1 MMAISWNSL
10 DAIENARLLSP
21 GAHVI
26 DFGSSNLYHATA
38 AQIEAFVA
46 RYATTI
52 PDNLSELAQRLEAGS
67 KLGPDGQALNH
78 AFIGEMF
85 EAAGMTYDAID
96 IADGYKTTI
105 VDLNFQALPEQ
116 FIKSADVVLNFGTSE
131 HILNQANVF
140 KSIHDACKPGGM
152 IMHQLPAIG
161 FVDHAYYCYTGRF
174 FYDLAAYNEYELLDI
189 WFDGNYTDSEDI
201 YSSTR
206 AYARYF
212 PHVDKR
218 VAAIGVEDREKR
230 VASLRIPTVAINVV
244 LRKVKDKPFGIMVE
258 TSTSVGA
265 IPDAVKG
272 AYANG

>member
-1 MMAISWNSL
+1 MAISWSSL
-10 DAIENARLLSP
+10 EAIEGARLLKP

-26 DFGSSNLYHATA
+26 DFGSSNLYHASA
-38 AQIEAFVA
+38 AQVEAFVA
-46 RYATTI
+46 RYAPTI
-52 PDNLSELAQRLEAGS
+52 PPNLSELAKRLEAGS
-67 KLGPDGQALNH
+67 KLGPDNQALNQ

-105 VDLNFQALPEQ
+105 VDLNFQSLPEK
-116 FIKSADVVLNFGTSE
+116 FVKSADVVLNFGTSE

-140 KSIHDACKPGGM
+140 KTIHDACKPGGM

-189 WFDGNYTDSEDI
+189 WFDGNYTDGEDI

-206 AYARYF
+206 AYERYF
-212 PHVDKR
+212 PHVSKR
-218 VAAIGVEDREKR
+218 VAAIGVDDREKR
-230 VASLRIPTVAINVV
+230 VAGLRIPTVAINVV

-265 IPDAVKG
+265 IPASVTG
-272 AYANG
+272 SYSNS

>member
-1 MMAISWNSL
+1 MAISWSSL
-10 DAIENARLLSP
+10 EVIEASGVLKP
-21 GAHVI
+21 GARVI

-38 AQIEAFVA
+38 SQIEDFVR
-46 RYATTI
+46 RYTAN
-52 PDNLSELAQRLEAGS
+52 PPGNLPELAQRLEAGS
-67 KLGPDGQALNH
+67 KLGPDGQALNQ

-105 VDLNFQALPEQ
+105 VDLNFQSLPEP
-116 FIKSADVVLNFGTSE
+116 FLKSADAVLNFGTSE

-140 KSIHDACKPGGM
+140 KTIHDACKPGGM

-174 FYDLAAYNEYELLDI
+174 FYDLAAYNEYELVDI

-212 PHVDKR
+212 PNVSKR

-230 VASLRIPTVAINVV
+230 VGSLRIPTVAINVV

-265 IPDAVKG
+265 IPASVTG
-272 AYANG
+272 SYTGR

>member
-1 MMAISWNSL
+1 MAISWTSL
-10 DAIENARLLSP
+10 GAIEGADVLKP
-21 GAHVI
+21 GARVI

-38 AQIEAFVA
+38 AQIEDFVR
-46 RYATTI
+46 RYTTAP
-52 PDNLSELAQRLEAGS
+52 PDNLPELAQRLEAGS
-67 KLGPDGQALNH
+67 KLGPDGQALNQ

-105 VDLNFQALPEQ
+105 VDLNFQSLPDH
-116 FIKSADVVLNFGTSE
+116 FLKSADVVLNFGTSE

-174 FYDLAAYNEYELLDI
+174 FYDLAAYNEYELVDI

-212 PHVDKR
+212 PHVSKR

-265 IPDAVKG
+265 IPASVTG
-272 AYANG
+272 SYTTG

>member
-1 MMAISWNSL
+1 MAISWSSL
-10 DAIENARLLSP
+10 EAIEGAQLLTP

-26 DFGSSNLYHATA
+26 DFGSSNLYHASA
-38 AQIEAFVA
+38 AQIEGFVK
-46 RYATTI
+46 RYTDTPPA
-52 PDNLSELAQRLEAGS
+52 NLSELALRLEAGS
-67 KLGPDGQALNH
+67 KLGPDGQALNQ

-105 VDLNFQALPEQ
+105 VDLNFQSLPET
-116 FIKSADVVLNFGTSE
+116 FVKSADVVLNFGTSE

-140 KSIHDACKPGGM
+140 KTIHEACKSGGM

-206 AYARYF
+206 AYQRYF
-212 PHVDKR
+212 PHVSKR
-218 VAAIGVEDREKR
+218 VAAIGVDDREKR
-230 VASLRIPTVAINVV
+230 VAALRIPTVAINVV
-244 LRKVKDKPFGIMVE
+244 LRKVKDRPFGIMVE
-258 TSTSVGA
+258 TSTSVGT
-265 IPDAVKG
+265 IPASVTG
-272 AYANG
+272 SYTTG